1 MSNSIGTTNEGASTV
16 WNAPLR
22 ALHSALLLVGGTD
35 MAREFWGGHPLEL
48 HDRVLTGVELH
59 QHIWNEQAVCPLEYL
74 VRVIDSVEA
83 FCLYHEI
90 DFLPF
95 LEQKVFGI
103 HSGTFLS
110 PKGALFLI
118 GRFLVQLT
126 RSRDVR
132 QTVLELV
139 EPVGNLI
146 SPMTVERLVSVSEDG
161 GTKTAWVLHIHDPSR
176 RGRIPGYDAQS
187 WLGMQL
193 RHSPSRIDAPSM
205 DEVDCLCEVRDL
217 GEVLEAVPR
226 GLHPLRIGG
235 EWMLNGEVV
244 ARPTTF
250 FAWLAEHGIRPDS
263 LPEVPDHP
271 VELAIKDIHCPVR
284 RRLVVRSGSILGAK
298 CYLLRARW
306 VQKPFSEGVVESG
319 LSRLIRDVMGE
330 EGPSELDRASALHE
344 QLLLQY
350 KQRLQFVFHRQDET
364 ISCNGEHLLRGV
376 PAKILQKVLMS
387 HTVTGRTC
395 FEHREFRRDPD
406 LHLDPVNPNLE
417 SRIRILSDRLEERL
431 EGIRIV
437 KSGRGRFELETQLM
451 VEFSEQ

>member
-1 MSNSIGTTNEGASTV
+1 MNGCIATV

-35 MAREFWGGHPLEL
+35 VAREFWGGHPLEL
-48 HDRVLTGVELH
+48 QDQVLTGVELH
-59 QHIWNEQAVCPLEYL
+59 QHIWNEQAVSPLEYQL
-74 VRVIDSVEA
+74 RVIDSVEA
-83 FCLYHEI
+83 FCLHHDI

-95 LEQKVFGI
+95 LEQKVFGLQ
-103 HSGTFLS
+103 SGTFLS
-110 PKGALFLI
+110 PRGALFLI
-118 GRFLVQLT
+118 GRFLIQLT

-139 EPVGNLI
+139 EPVGRLI
-146 SPMTVERLVSVSEDG
+146 SPSTVERLVSVSEMA
-161 GTKTAWVLHIHDPSR
+161 GTKTAWMLQLHDPSF
-176 RGRIPGYDAQS
+176 RGQFPGYDVES
-187 WLGMQL
+187 WLGLQL
-193 RHSPSRIDAPSM
+193 KHSSNRINAPSM
-205 DEVDCLCEVRDL
+205 DEVLSLCDVRDL
-217 GEVLEAVPR
+217 SEVLEAVPR
-226 GLHPLRIGG
+226 GLHPLRVGG
-235 EWMLNGEVV
+235 EWLLNGEVV

-250 FAWLAEHGIRPDS
+250 HAWLTDQGIRPD
-263 LPEVPDHP
+263 LIPEVPDHP
-271 VELAIKDIHCPVR
+271 VELAVKDIHCPVR

-306 VQKPFSEGVVESG
+306 AKKSVSEGPVESG

-330 EGPSELDRASALHE
+330 DGPSELDRASALHE

-431 EGIRIV
+431 DGIRIV
-437 KSGRGRFELETQLM
+437 KSGRGRFELDTQLM
-451 VEFSEQ
+451 VEFSEN

>member
-1 MSNSIGTTNEGASTV
+1 
-16 WNAPLR
+16 
-22 ALHSALLLVGGTD
+22 

-59 QHIWNEQAVCPLEYL
+59 QHIWNEQAVSPLDYQ

-83 FCLYHEI
+83 FCLYHDI

-103 HSGTFLS
+103 QSGTFLS

-118 GRFLVQLT
+118 GRFLIQLT

-132 QTVLELV
+132 QTVLELL
-139 EPVGNLI
+139 EPVGKMI
-146 SPMTVERLVSVSEDG
+146 SPMTVERLVSVSENA
-161 GTKTAWVLHIHDPSR
+161 GTKTAWVLQMHDPSCC
-176 RGRIPGYDAQS
+176 GRVPGYDAQS
-187 WLGMQL
+187 WFGMQL
-193 RHSPSRIDAPSM
+193 RNSPNRINAPSM
-205 DEVDCLCEVRDL
+205 DEVDCLCDVRDL

-226 GLHPLRIGG
+226 GLHPVRAGG
-235 EWMLNGEVV
+235 EWILNGEVV

-250 FAWLAEHGIRPDS
+250 FAWLSEHGIRSDS
-263 LPEVPDHP
+263 IPEVSDHP
-271 VELAIKDIHCPVR
+271 VELALKDIHCPVR

-298 CYLLRARW
+298 CYLMRVRW
-306 VQKPFSEGVVESG
+306 TRKSASEGPVESG

-330 EGPSELDRASALHE
+330 DGPSELDRASALHE

-451 VEFSEQ
+451 VEFSEN

>member
-1 MSNSIGTTNEGASTV
+1 MNGCIATV

-35 MAREFWGGHPLEL
+35 VAREFWGGHPLEL
-48 HDRVLTGVELH
+48 QDQVLTGVELH
-59 QHIWNEQAVCPLEYL
+59 QHIWNEQAVSPLEYQL
-74 VRVIDSVEA
+74 RVIDSVEA
-83 FCLYHEI
+83 FCLHHDI

-95 LEQKVFGI
+95 LEQKVFGLQ
-103 HSGTFLS
+103 SGTFLS
-110 PKGALFLI
+110 PRGALFLI
-118 GRFLVQLT
+118 GRFLIQLT

-139 EPVGNLI
+139 EPVGRLI
-146 SPMTVERLVSVSEDG
+146 SPSTVERLVSVSEKA
-161 GTKTAWVLHIHDPSR
+161 GTKTAWMLQLHDPSF
-176 RGRIPGYDAQS
+176 RGQFPGYDVES
-187 WLGMQL
+187 WLGLQL
-193 RHSPSRIDAPSM
+193 KHSSNRINAPSM
-205 DEVDCLCEVRDL
+205 DEVLSLCDVRDL
-217 GEVLEAVPR
+217 SEVLEAVPR
-226 GLHPLRIGG
+226 GLHPLRVGG
-235 EWMLNGEVV
+235 EWLLNGEVV

-250 FAWLAEHGIRPDS
+250 HAWLTDQGIRPD
-263 LPEVPDHP
+263 LIPEVPDHP

-298 CYLLRARW
+298 CYLLRAKW
-306 VQKPFSEGVVESG
+306 AKKSVSEGPVESG

-330 EGPSELDRASALHE
+330 DGPSELDRASALHE

-431 EGIRIV
+431 DGIRIV
-437 KSGRGRFELETQLM
+437 KSGRGRFELDTQLM
-451 VEFSEQ
+451 VEFSEN